1 MATVSNTSPITTSE
15 DSRNNSET
23 DLNVDNME
31 DEMHM
36 DTSNWTLAER
46 KRLQHMTEF
55 HEEYQRVF
63 GEKASIR
70 TIMKRRISHMNP
82 PIPKSVCEEE
92 MQNANLDTNEV
103 IVEYITDAQGN
114 KVKKLKPLLI
124 KSEPD
129 REYVHH
135 IHSDD
140 NLPAVPEDN
149 FIQKRE
155 VTVDSY
161 SETISSNLSSDDS
174 TITADSN
181 SSATSSFE
189 ETPCKL
195 EMNTKGIEATLHQI
209 ASGLQSATEG
219 YLTLASHISGIAPYE
234 LPQVIAQIPPPPMDV
249 PMPVRKALMI
259 DGENKVVNYL
269 LCGEYELNKTS
280 WSKLQKK
287 YNISKNKVYAALK
300 GKGRPRG
307 SQYHQKK
314 KQIIKSEATMSHSN
328 TPND

>member
-1 MATVSNTSPITTSE
+1 MTTVSNTSPITTSE
-15 DSRNNSET
+15 DSQNNSET
-23 DLNVDNME
+23 DLSVDNTE
-31 DEMHM
+31 DEIHM

-46 KRLQHMTEF
+46 KRLQHMIEF
-55 HEEYQRVF
+55 HEEYQQVF
-63 GEKASIR
+63 GEKASIH
-70 TIMKRRISHMNP
+70 TIMKRRISYMNP
-82 PIPKSVCEEE
+82 PIPNTVCKEE

-103 IVEYITDAQGN
+103 IIEYITDAQGN

-135 IHSDD
+135 IHSNN
-140 NLPAVPEDN
+140 NLPAVPDDN

-161 SETISSNLSSDDS
+161 SETISSKVTRDESS
-174 TITADSN
+174 ITTDSN
-181 SSATSSFE
+181 SSAASSFK

-195 EMNTKGIEATLHQI
+195 ELDSKGIEATLHQI
-209 ASGLQSATEG
+209 ASGLQSAAES

-234 LPQVIAQIPPPPMDV
+234 LPQVIVQIPPPPMDV
-249 PMPVRKALMI
+249 PMPVRKALMV

-287 YNISKNKVYAALK
+287 YNISKSKVYDALK
-300 GKGRPRG
+300 GKELHKIY
-307 SQYHQKK
+307 QMNVIAYLH
-314 KQIIKSEATMSHSN
+314 I
-328 TPND
+328 